1 MKYNLVILLV
11 LISLSGFTANFFH
24 IRYNHAGY
32 TLERTKSIV
41 VLSDS
46 VITGK
51 SWEFQLNGEVVL
63 KGKVGNSKTK
73 SGDHTP
79 FNYNYKI
86 EFSDLTKEGKYQF
99 ILGDQTKEINIS
111 KDPYSIYA
119 KSVLRYLRQQRSG
132 SHDALDHK
140 MSHEG
145 DSMSLMHTRA
155 NKDNGNWIADK
166 NGRKLN
172 LMGGWYDAGDYLK
185 FTLTT
190 AYTSYVLLRSYE
202 QNPEIFQYTEYSK
215 SGMNDM
221 LDEIKWG
228 LDYLEKCLVDDTT
241 FVIQVGSELD
251 HQQGNRLPSLD
262 KNKDRGAYTCLSK
275 TQLAY
280 CSAAFSL
287 ASTTFSKVDS
297 MLGIKYGLLA
307 EKLFVI
313 AQSTELIAWYQK
325 DHEIFYDDKN
335 AKDNM
340 LLAASE
346 LYKATK
352 DEKYKPLIAKHG
364 MEAKAGYWLAWGD
377 YNVHAHLRASPYHS
391 KSMSFLK
398 QDMMMF
404 QSNHGHS
411 NNIFGVPHEYT
422 WASLYS
428 IISVGNAC
436 GVYSAMTGKSSYDYM
451 LWDVA
456 DYVFGRNNWGT
467 PMLAHKNLENSVRNI
482 YSQVYKLQANLY
494 PEGAIAEGPG
504 DTKTH
509 DELNQWFS
517 ISREHYNRF
526 NPFNTKKVLFYDD
539 NSDFQCMETTIVGLA
554 DGLLLLALIS
564 GK

>member
-1 MKYNLVILLV
+1 MKTKLCILL
-11 LISLSGFTANFFH
+11 LATTLSGFSSDFFH

-32 TLERTKSIV
+32 TPDRNKSIV

-46 VITGK
+46 SLSGMAWEISLKDTAVLQGNVGK
-51 SWEFQLNGEVVL
+51 
-63 KGKVGNSKTK
+63 SKTK
-73 SGDHTP
+73 NGNHTP
-79 FNYNYKI
+79 FNFNYKI
-86 EFSDLTKEGKYQF
+86 DFSTLKKQGKYQF
-99 ILGDQTKEINIS
+99 KLGDQTKEINIQ

-119 KSVLRYLRQQRSG
+119 KSILRYLRQQRSG

-145 DSMSLMHTRA
+145 DSSSLLHTRV
-155 NKDNGNWIADK
+155 NNDNSNWIADEK
-166 NGRKLN
+166 GRKLN
-172 LMGGWYDAGDYLK
+172 LLGGWYDAGDYLK

-190 AYTSYVLLRSYE
+190 AYTTYVLLRAYE
-202 QNPEIFQYTEYSK
+202 ENPAIYQYTKYSK

-228 LDYLEKCLVDDTT
+228 LDYLEKCYVDDST
-241 FVIQVGSELD
+241 FVIQVGNEID
-251 HQQGNRLPSLD
+251 HQQGNRLPSMD
-262 KNKDRGAYTCLSK
+262 KNKARGAYACLSK

-280 CSAAFSL
+280 CSASFAL
-287 ASTTFSKVDS
+287 ASSIYHEIDSSLSVRYKV
-297 MLGIKYGLLA
+297 MA
-307 EKLFVI
+307 EKLFVM
-313 AQSTELIAWYQK
+313 AQNTELIAWYQK
-325 DHEIFYDDKN
+325 GHEIFYNDKS
-335 AKDNM
+335 AEDNM
-340 LLAASE
+340 LLAATE
-346 LYKATK
+346 LFKLTK
-352 DEKYKPLIAKHG
+352 DEKYKPLIHYHAVN
-364 MEAKAGYWLAWGD
+364 AKAGHWLAWGD
-377 YNVHAHLRASPYHS
+377 YNVHAHLRAHPYS
-391 KSMSFLK
+391 VKSMSYFK

-404 QSNHGHS
+404 QSNAGHS

-436 GVYSAMTGKSSYDYM
+436 GAYGSMTNKNSYDDM

-467 PMLAHKNLENSVRNI
+467 PMIAHKDLDQSVQNI
-482 YSQVYKLQANLY
+482 YSQVYKLQADLY

-504 DTKTH
+504 DKKTH

-526 NPFNTKKVLFYDD
+526 DPFNSEKVIFYDD

-554 DGLLLLALIS
+554 DGIMLLSLIS